1 MAAILPPAMSPALQ
15 RELVQELGDLCGVA
29 AVMDQP
35 QVIVGKGGH
44 GKYR

>member
-1 MAAILPPAMSPALQ
+1 MGSERIEDGRRVA
-15 RELVQELGDLCGVA
+15 GVDHGGVV

-35 QVIVGKGGH
+35 QVIVGKGRH

>member
-1 MAAILPPAMSPALQ
+1 MGLQ
-15 RELVQELGDLCGVA
+15 RIEDDRRIAGVDHGGVA

>member
-1 MAAILPPAMSPALQ
+1 MGLQ
-15 RELVQELGDLCGVA
+15 RIEDGHRIAGVDHGGMA